1 MNMTP
6 KPSAQ
11 VSFFERRK
19 GAIRKGAIVVL
30 FAILLPVQMIFLGFC
45 IDFANMH
52 RVRNEARVIA
62 DLSSK
67 AAADALARSGGD
79 ENLAIAT
86 AQAVAA
92 SNTIGGVFHSL
103 DPSEIVFGRAQE
115 QADGSFAFN
124 QGETPPN
131 SVRVFANRTDAHPN
145 GPVGLFF
152 GNFYGRSEFPFTQTA
167 TSSFRDVEICLVLD
181 RSVSMKYNVNGSN
194 TAAERKSFRCQTP
207 RPVSRWV
214 ALDNAVDIFL
224 NELDATP
231 VRERV
236 GLVTFA
242 SDTGANCTPGV
253 TFEASTLDQPLTD
266 NTAAIRGVMTNYSNS
281 VWFGSTDITS
291 GIIEATDHMLAA
303 SNPAKDRFIVVL
315 TDGVHKVEETEPS
328 DAAADAAQQGFI
340 VHTITFSS
348 EADIAD
354 MQLTA
359 QRGGGEH
366 WHADSEDELQL
377 IFQRLAGSLA
387 IITE

>member
-1 MNMTP
+1 MNMIS
-6 KPSAQ
+6 KPAQ
-11 VSFFERRK
+11 ASFFAKRK
-19 GAIRKGAIVVL
+19 SAIRKGAIVVL

-79 ENLAIAT
+79 ETLAIAT

-92 SNTIGGVFHSL
+92 SNTIGGDFHSL

-115 QADGSFAFN
+115 QADGRFEFT
-124 QGETPPN
+124 QGATPPN
-131 SVRVFANRTDAHPN
+131 SVRVFANRTDDHPN

-167 TSSFRDVEICLVLD
+167 TSSFRDVELCLVLD

-214 ALDNAVDIFL
+214 ALDNAVDVFL

-242 SDTGANCTPGV
+242 SDTGASCTPGV
-253 TFEASTLDQPLTD
+253 TFQASTLDQPLTD
-266 NTAAIRGVMTNYSNS
+266 NTAAIRAVMGNYSNS
-281 VWFGSTDITS
+281 VWFGSTDITA
-291 GIIEATDHMLAA
+291 GIIEATDHMVAA
-303 SNPAKDRFIVVL
+303 SSPARERFIVVL
-315 TDGVHKVEETEPS
+315 TDGVHRRASEPS
-328 DAAADAAQQGFI
+328 DAAADANKQGII

-348 EADIAD
+348 EADIVD

-359 QRGGGEH
+359 QKGGGEH
-366 WHADSEDELQL
+366 WHADNAAELEL
-377 IFQRLAGSLA
+377 IFRRLAGTIA

>member
-11 VSFFERRK
+11 ASFFERRK

-266 NTAAIRGVMTNYSNS
+266 NTAAIRAVMGGYSNS
-281 VWFGSTDITS
+281 VWFGSTDITA

-303 SNPAKDRFIVVL
+303 SSPARERFIVVL
-315 TDGVHKVEETEPS
+315 TDGVHRRASEPS
-328 DAAADAAQQGFI
+328 DAAADANQQGII

-359 QRGGGEH
+359 QKGGGEH
-366 WHADSEDELQL
+366 WHANTAEELEL
-377 IFQRLAGSLA
+377 IFRRLAGTIA

>member
-11 VSFFERRK
+11 ASFFERRK

-366 WHADSEDELQL
+366 WHANSEDELQL
-377 IFQRLAGSLA
+377 IFRRLAGSLA

>member
-11 VSFFERRK
+11 ASFFERRK

-181 RSVSMKYNVNGSN
+181 RSISMKYPIDGNSGNNSV
-194 TAAERKSFRCQTP
+194 RCQIPTP
-207 RPVSRWV
+207 NSRW
-214 ALDNAVDIFL
+214 AGLERAVDVFL
-224 NELDATP
+224 DELDATP

-236 GLVTFA
+236 GVVTFA
-242 SDTGANCTPGV
+242 SDTTPRCNPAV
-253 TFEASTLDQPLTD
+253 SFTASTLDQPLTES
-266 NTAAIRGVMTNYSNS
+266 TAAIRGVMTNYSNS

-315 TDGVHKVEETEPS
+315 TDGVHRVEETEPS

-377 IFQRLAGSLA
+377 IFRRLAGSLA

>member
-1 MNMTP
+1 MNTIP
-6 KPSAQ
+6 KPSQ
-11 VSFFERRK
+11 TSSFTK
-19 GAIRKGAIVVL
+19 RKGAIVVL
-30 FAILLPVQMIFLGFC
+30 FAILLPVLMIFLGFT

-79 ENLAIAT
+79 ETLAIQT

-92 SNTIGGVFHSL
+92 SNSIGGMLHSL
-103 DPSEIVFGRAQE
+103 DPSEIIFGRAQE
-115 QADGSFAFN
+115 QADGRFAFTE
-124 QGETPPN
+124 GATPPN
-131 SVRVFANRTDAHPN
+131 SVRVFANRTDNHPN

-152 GNFYGRSEFPFTQTA
+152 GNFYGQSEFPFTQTA
-167 TSSFRDVEICLVLD
+167 TSSFRDVELCLVLD

-266 NTAAIRGVMTNYSNS
+266 NTAAIRAVMGGYSNS
-281 VWFGSTDITS
+281 VWFGSTDITA

-303 SNPAKDRFIVVL
+303 SSPARERFIVVL
-315 TDGVHKVEETEPS
+315 TDGVHRRASEPS
-328 DAAADAAQQGFI
+328 DAAADANQQGII

-359 QRGGGEH
+359 QKGGGEH
-366 WHADSEDELQL
+366 WHANTAEELEL
-377 IFQRLAGSLA
+377 IFRRLAGTIA

>member
-1 MNMTP
+1 MNTIP
-6 KPSAQ
+6 KPSQ
-11 VSFFERRK
+11 TSSFTK
-19 GAIRKGAIVVL
+19 RKGAIVVL
-30 FAILLPVQMIFLGFC
+30 FAILLPVLMIFLGFT

-79 ENLAIAT
+79 ETLAIQT

-92 SNTIGGVFHSL
+92 SNSIGGMLHSL
-103 DPSEIVFGRAQE
+103 DPSEIIFGRAQE
-115 QADGSFAFN
+115 QADGRFAFTE
-124 QGETPPN
+124 GATPPN
-131 SVRVFANRTDAHPN
+131 SVRVFANRTDNHPN

-152 GNFYGRSEFPFTQTA
+152 GNFYGQSEFPFTQTA
-167 TSSFRDVEICLVLD
+167 TSSFRDVELCLVLD

-266 NTAAIRGVMTNYSNS
+266 NTAAIRAVMGGYSNS
-281 VWFGSTDITS
+281 VWFGSTDITA

-303 SNPAKDRFIVVL
+303 SSPARERFIVVL
-315 TDGVHKVEETEPS
+315 TDGVHRRASEPS
-328 DAAADAAQQGFI
+328 DAAADANQQGII

-359 QRGGGEH
+359 QKGGGEH
-366 WHADSEDELQL
+366 WHANTAEELEL
-377 IFQRLAGSLA
+377 IFRRLAGTIS

>member
-1 MNMTP
+1 MNTIP
-6 KPSAQ
+6 KPSQAS
-11 VSFFERRK
+11 SFTK
-19 GAIRKGAIVVL
+19 RKGAIVVL
-30 FAILLPVQMIFLGFC
+30 FAILLPVLMIFLGFT

-79 ENLAIAT
+79 EALAIQT

-92 SNTIGGVFHSL
+92 SNSIGGMLHSL
-103 DPSEIVFGRAQE
+103 DPSEIIFGRAQE
-115 QADGSFAFN
+115 QADGRFAFTE
-124 QGETPPN
+124 GATPPN
-131 SVRVFANRTDAHPN
+131 SVRVFANRTDNHPN

-152 GNFYGRSEFPFTQTA
+152 GNFYGQSEFPFTQTA
-167 TSSFRDVEICLVLD
+167 TSSFRDVELCLVLD

-266 NTAAIRGVMTNYSNS
+266 NTAAIRAVMGGYSNS
-281 VWFGSTDITS
+281 VWFGSTDITA

-303 SNPAKDRFIVVL
+303 SSPARERFIVVL
-315 TDGVHKVEETEPS
+315 TDGVHRRASEPS
-328 DAAADAAQQGFI
+328 DAAADANQQGII

-359 QRGGGEH
+359 QKGGGEH
-366 WHADSEDELQL
+366 WHANTAEELEL
-377 IFQRLAGSLA
+377 IFRRLAGTIA

>member
-1 MNMTP
+1 MNMIS
-6 KPSAQ
+6 KPAQ
-11 VSFFERRK
+11 ASFFAKRK
-19 GAIRKGAIVVL
+19 SAIRKGAIVVL

-79 ENLAIAT
+79 ETLAIAT

-92 SNTIGGVFHSL
+92 SNTIGGDFHSL

-115 QADGSFAFN
+115 QADGRFEFT
-124 QGETPPN
+124 QGATPPN
-131 SVRVFANRTDAHPN
+131 SVRVFANRTDDHPN

-167 TSSFRDVEICLVLD
+167 TSSFRDVELCLVLD

-266 NTAAIRGVMTNYSNS
+266 NTAAIRAVMGGYSNS
-281 VWFGSTDITS
+281 VWFGSTDITA

-303 SNPAKDRFIVVL
+303 SSPARERFIVVL
-315 TDGVHKVEETEPS
+315 TDGVHRRASEPS
-328 DAAADAAQQGFI
+328 DAAADANQQGII

-359 QRGGGEH
+359 QKGGGEH
-366 WHADSEDELQL
+366 WHANTAEELEL
-377 IFQRLAGSLA
+377 IFRRLAGTIA

>member
-11 VSFFERRK
+11 ASFFERRK

-315 TDGVHKVEETEPS
+315 TDGVHRVEETEPS

-377 IFQRLAGSLA
+377 IFERLAGSLA

>member
-1 MNMTP
+1 MNTIP
-6 KPSAQ
+6 KPSQ
-11 VSFFERRK
+11 TSSFTK
-19 GAIRKGAIVVL
+19 RKGAIVVL
-30 FAILLPVQMIFLGFC
+30 FAILLPVLMIFLGFT

-79 ENLAIAT
+79 ETLAIQT

-92 SNTIGGVFHSL
+92 SNSIGGMLHSL
-103 DPSEIVFGRAQE
+103 DPSEIIFGRAQE
-115 QADGSFAFN
+115 QADGRFAFTE
-124 QGETPPN
+124 GATPPN
-131 SVRVFANRTDAHPN
+131 SVRVFANRTDNHPN

-152 GNFYGRSEFPFTQTA
+152 GNFYGQSEFPFTQTA
-167 TSSFRDVEICLVLD
+167 TSSFRDVELCLVLD
-181 RSVSMKYNVNGSN
+181 RSVSMKYNVVGSN
-194 TAAERKSFRCQTP
+194 TAAERKSFRCKTP

-214 ALDNAVDIFL
+214 ALDNAVDVFL

-266 NTAAIRGVMTNYSNS
+266 NTAAIRAVMGGYSNS
-281 VWFGSTDITS
+281 VWFGSTDITA

-303 SNPAKDRFIVVL
+303 SSPARERFIVVL
-315 TDGVHKVEETEPS
+315 TDGVHRRASEPS
-328 DAAADAAQQGFI
+328 DAAADANQQGII

-359 QRGGGEH
+359 QKGGGEH
-366 WHADSEDELQL
+366 WHANTAEELEL
-377 IFQRLAGSLA
+377 IFRRLAGTIA